1 MARRSTVQQLA
12 GDREPS
18 AYPGTEQDPEHV
30 MTPAGGVP
38 RRGRWAGGGG
48 RWLVWVGRA
57 VLWALIVVIVVNGVR
72 APFERLTQSEA
83 PAGVTATPT
92 DAGFPV
98 TGAVSFAIQFAAVYL
113 NFDANNP
120 QQRAERLAPFL
131 PEGAGEQFGWNG
143 LGRMQAG
150 AIQLSDVEVIDA
162 HNAVVNLMVQSGAR
176 RMIFSVPIYAAGG
189 SYVVSERPALLPA
202 PRAADLPAGPTPE
215 SDEAAKNELLP
226 QLKGFFEAYASGDP
240 QQLQRYVAAGAD
252 LEGFQGAFTLLQLKD
267 VQVPPG
273 GATREV
279 TAVVVWGV
287 PNEQTTTPSP
297 DPSTVPATDPATQVG
312 ALEQAYRLTV
322 EKQGDKWFVKD
333 IRGASRYVG

>member
-1 MARRSTVQQLA
+1 MARRSTAQQLA

-18 AYPGTEQDPEHV
+18 AYPEMDRDADHV
-30 MTPAGGVP
+30 MTPGKGTP

-48 RWLVWVGRA
+48 RWLIWLGRA
-57 VLWALIVVIVVNGVR
+57 VLWAVIVVIVVNGVR
-72 APFERLTQSEA
+72 APFERLTQGDA
-83 PAGVTATPT
+83 PAGTAATSS
-92 DAGFPV
+92 DQGFPV
-98 TGAVSFAIQFAAVYL
+98 TGAASFAIQFAAVYL
-113 NFDANNP
+113 NFDVNNP

-131 PEGAGEQFGWNG
+131 PEGATDQFGWNG

-150 AIQLSDVEVIDA
+150 AIQLSHVEVVDA
-162 HNAVVNLMVQSGAR
+162 NNAVVNLMVQSGGR
-176 RMIFSVPIYAAGG
+176 RMIFSVPIYAADG
-189 SYVVSERPALLPA
+189 SFVVSERPALLPA

-215 SDEAAKNELLP
+215 SDNAAKNELLP
-226 QLKGFFEAYASGDP
+226 QLEGFFEAYAAGDA

-252 LEGFQGAFTLLQLKD
+252 LEGFNGTFTLVELKD

-287 PNEQTTTPSP
+287 PNEQTTPTP